1 MDRPHWLYNHMYK
14 YTPEGLAAPP
24 VSVVCVGGGFF
35 FPPVFAGDLL
45 VMNSLMRSLTCCFS
59 ASSNSG
65 NPSKSAGV
73 STFLVVALAL
83 CVSVYTQVVK
93 HMCLLGQ

>member
-1 MDRPHWLYNHMYK
+1 MHRYP
-14 YTPEGLAAPP
+14 PEDLVAALA
-24 VSVVCVGGGFF
+24 SVVCVDGAFF

-45 VMNSLMRSLTCCFS
+45 EMNSLMRSLTCCFS
-59 ASSNSG
+59 VSSNSG

-83 CVSVYTQVVK
+83 CVCVCVCGCV
-93 HMCLLGQ
+93 CG